1 MEGVKATAVTEVNN
15 VVKTYGGKS
24 VVDDVSFGVSPG
36 EIFGLIGPNGA
47 GKTTTIRMMMDII
60 MPDSGEIRIL
70 GERLSEGT
78 KDKIGYLPEERGLYK
93 KLTVIETLNYLAA
106 LKGSQVNNSRAEELL
121 KRVGMLA
128 HKNKKIEELSRGM
141 GQLIQFLATIIHDPQ
156 LIILDEPFAGLDPVN
171 TELLKEIILELR
183 TRGKAFILSTHQMNQ
198 VEELCDRILMINRGR
213 SVLYGKLADIKNKY
227 RNNSVLVGIEGKL
240 GELDGVV
247 NSRQEGKY
255 IELFLDGKTPPQKV
269 LQQIV
274 SQGVAVNR
282 FEVTTPTLNQIFIQV
297 AGEDSE

>member
-1 MEGVKATAVTEVNN
+1 MEGAKAPAVTEVNN
-15 VVKTYGGKS
+15 VVKTYGRKS
-24 VVDDVSFGVSPG
+24 VVNDVSFSVSPG

-60 MPDSGEIRIL
+60 KPDSGEISIL
-70 GERLSEGT
+70 GERLSEDT
-78 KDKIGYLPEERGLYK
+78 KNKIGYLPEERGLYK
-93 KLTVIETLNYLAA
+93 KLTIIETLGYLAA
-106 LKGSQVNNSRAEELL
+106 LKGRRVDNSRAEELL
-121 KRVGMLA
+121 RRVGMLP

-141 GQLIQFLATIIHDPQ
+141 GQLIQFLATIIHNPQ

-183 TRGKAFILSTHQMNQ
+183 SQNKA
-198 VEELCDRILMINRGR
+198 LCDRILMINRGR
-213 SVLYGKLADIKNKY
+213 SVLYGKLSDIKNRY
-227 RNNSVLVGIEGKL
+227 RNNSVLVDIEGKI
-240 GELDGVV
+240 GELDGVI
-247 NSRQEGKY
+247 NSQQEGKY

-274 SQGVAVNR
+274 SQGIAVNH

-297 AGEDSE
+297 AGESSE